1 MNTSSL
7 LRTAAVVLLAVII
20 AYLVYTFYQRS
31 STEQERL
38 SHDTRRIETMLM
50 EDNAERP

>member
-7 LRTAAVVLLAVII
+7 FRTAAVVLLALII
-20 AYLVYTFYQRS
+20 AYLAYTLYQRS
-31 STEQERL
+31 SAEQERL
-38 SHDTRRIETMLM
+38 SHDMRQIKTMLT